1 MTLYRGKYRI
11 ESTRLPGWDYSAR
24 GWYFVTMC
32 TENRQCSLGSI
43 VSGKMHLSPA
53 GEIAER
59 ELPSIAEHHSNV
71 WIDSSVVMPNH
82 VHVVIV
88 IDGVHQYTP
97 SSGPARERSPNR
109 LSLSTIV
116 GGYKA

>member
-1 MTLYRGKYRI
+1 
-11 ESTRLPGWDYSAR
+11 
-24 GWYFVTMC
+24 
-32 TENRQCSLGSI
+32 
-43 VSGKMHLSPA
+43 
-53 GEIAER
+53 
-59 ELPSIAEHHSNV
+59 
-71 WIDSSVVMPNH
+71 MPNH

-116 GGYKA
+116 GGYNAAVINACRKDGLVDFHWQPRFYDHILGSNTAIDAASDYIKHNAENWTEDSDHLVITNAIATR